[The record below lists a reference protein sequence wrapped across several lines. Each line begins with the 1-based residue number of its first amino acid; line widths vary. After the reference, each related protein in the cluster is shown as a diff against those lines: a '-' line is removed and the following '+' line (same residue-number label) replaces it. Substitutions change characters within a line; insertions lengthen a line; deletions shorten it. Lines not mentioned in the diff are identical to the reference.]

1 MCGRFY
7 IEDAFDWADVLR
19 LMGAQNRRLPEAA
32 KRSGEVNP
40 TDAALVLAP
49 SKDLSPGAFAMRW
62 GYRLPDGHLVINAR
76 SETARSRPLFAD
88 GMRRRRCAVP
98 VSGYIEWDR
107 SGTTRRKY
115 KVDGGTAEP
124 LFLAGLYR
132 PAEKGA
138 EFTVLTRSPS
148 DAVAALHAEGYTV
161 VAVEQTVHSV
171 KLGAFRREPGRKYA
185 LVFGNEVSGVRQ
197 DVVDACDFSLEIPQY
212 GTKHSL
218 NVSVSVGVV
227 LWEMVRNNGS
237 E

>member
-115 KVDGGTAEP
+115 RVDGGTAEP

-148 DAVAALHAEGYTV
+148 DAVAALHDRMPVLLRAAEATAWIRPDADAQ
-161 VAVEQTVHSV
+161 AVLREAVLSVRARLTADSAPEQIGME
-171 KLGAFRREPGRKYA
+171 L
-185 LVFGNEVSGVRQ
+185 
-197 DVVDACDFSLEIPQY
+197 
-212 GTKHSL
+212 
-218 NVSVSVGVV
+218 
-227 LWEMVRNNGS
+227 
-237 E
+237 

>member
-49 SKDLSPGAFAMRW
+49 SKDLSPGTFAMRW

-115 KVDGGTAEP
+115 RVDGGTAEP

-148 DAVAALHAEGYTV
+148 DAVAALHDRMPVLLRAAEATAWIRPDADAQ
-161 VAVEQTVHSV
+161 AVLREAVLSVRARLTADSAPEQIGME
-171 KLGAFRREPGRKYA
+171 L
-185 LVFGNEVSGVRQ
+185 
-197 DVVDACDFSLEIPQY
+197 
-212 GTKHSL
+212 
-218 NVSVSVGVV
+218 
-227 LWEMVRNNGS
+227 
-237 E
+237 

>member
-115 KVDGGTAEP
+115 RVDGGTAEP

-132 PAEKGA
+132 PAKKGA

-148 DAVAALHAEGYTV
+148 DAVAALHDRMPVLLRAAEATAWIRPDADAQ
-161 VAVEQTVHSV
+161 AVLREAVLSVRARLTADSAPEQIGME
-171 KLGAFRREPGRKYA
+171 L
-185 LVFGNEVSGVRQ
+185 
-197 DVVDACDFSLEIPQY
+197 
-212 GTKHSL
+212 
-218 NVSVSVGVV
+218 
-227 LWEMVRNNGS
+227 
-237 E
+237 

>member
-49 SKDLSPGAFAMRW
+49 SKNLSPGAFAMRW

-115 KVDGGTAEP
+115 RVDGGTAEP

-148 DAVAALHAEGYTV
+148 DAVAALHDRMPVLLRAAEATAWIRPDADAQ
-161 VAVEQTVHSV
+161 AVLREAVLSVRARLTADSAPEQIGME
-171 KLGAFRREPGRKYA
+171 L
-185 LVFGNEVSGVRQ
+185 
-197 DVVDACDFSLEIPQY
+197 
-212 GTKHSL
+212 
-218 NVSVSVGVV
+218 
-227 LWEMVRNNGS
+227 
-237 E
+237 

>member
-98 VSGYIEWDR
+98 VSVYIEWDR

-148 DAVAALHAEGYTV
+148 DAVAALHDRMPVLLRAAEATEWIRPDADAQ
-161 VAVEQTVHSV
+161 AVLREAVLSVRARLTADSAPEQIGME
-171 KLGAFRREPGRKYA
+171 L
-185 LVFGNEVSGVRQ
+185 
-197 DVVDACDFSLEIPQY
+197 
-212 GTKHSL
+212 
-218 NVSVSVGVV
+218 
-227 LWEMVRNNGS
+227 
-237 E
+237 

>member
-148 DAVAALHAEGYTV
+148 DAVAALHDRMPVLLRAAEATAWIRPDADAQ
-161 VAVEQTVHSV
+161 AVLREAVLSVRARLTADSAPEQIGME
-171 KLGAFRREPGRKYA
+171 L
-185 LVFGNEVSGVRQ
+185 
-197 DVVDACDFSLEIPQY
+197 
-212 GTKHSL
+212 
-218 NVSVSVGVV
+218 
-227 LWEMVRNNGS
+227 
-237 E
+237 

>member
-49 SKDLSPGAFAMRW
+49 SKDLSPGTFAMRW

-148 DAVAALHAEGYTV
+148 DAVAALHDRMPVLLRAAEATAWIRPDADAQ
-161 VAVEQTVHSV
+161 AVLREAVLSVRARLTADSAPEQIGME
-171 KLGAFRREPGRKYA
+171 L
-185 LVFGNEVSGVRQ
+185 
-197 DVVDACDFSLEIPQY
+197 
-212 GTKHSL
+212 
-218 NVSVSVGVV
+218 
-227 LWEMVRNNGS
+227 
-237 E
+237 

>member
-1 MCGRFY
+1 
-7 IEDAFDWADVLR
+7 
-19 LMGAQNRRLPEAA
+19 MGAQNRRLPEAA

-115 KVDGGTAEP
+115 RVDGGTAEP

-132 PAEKGA
+132 LAEKGA

-148 DAVAALHAEGYTV
+148 DAVAALHDRMPVLLRAAEATAWIRPDADAQ
-161 VAVEQTVHSV
+161 AVLREAVLSVRARLTADSAPEQIGME
-171 KLGAFRREPGRKYA
+171 L
-185 LVFGNEVSGVRQ
+185 
-197 DVVDACDFSLEIPQY
+197 
-212 GTKHSL
+212 
-218 NVSVSVGVV
+218 
-227 LWEMVRNNGS
+227 
-237 E
+237 

>member
-88 GMRRRRCAVP
+88 GMRR
-98 VSGYIEWDR
+98 
-107 SGTTRRKY
+107 GTTRRKY

-148 DAVAALHAEGYTV
+148 DAVAALHDRMPVLLRAAEATAWIRPDADAQ
-161 VAVEQTVHSV
+161 AVLREAVLSVRARLTADSAPEQIGME
-171 KLGAFRREPGRKYA
+171 L
-185 LVFGNEVSGVRQ
+185 
-197 DVVDACDFSLEIPQY
+197 
-212 GTKHSL
+212 
-218 NVSVSVGVV
+218 
-227 LWEMVRNNGS
+227 
-237 E
+237 

>member
-132 PAEKGA
+132 PTEKGA

-148 DAVAALHAEGYTV
+148 DAVAALHDRMPVLLRAAEATAWIRPDADAQ
-161 VAVEQTVHSV
+161 AVLREAVLSVRARLTADSAPEQIGME
-171 KLGAFRREPGRKYA
+171 L
-185 LVFGNEVSGVRQ
+185 
-197 DVVDACDFSLEIPQY
+197 
-212 GTKHSL
+212 
-218 NVSVSVGVV
+218 
-227 LWEMVRNNGS
+227 
-237 E
+237 

>member
-115 KVDGGTAEP
+115 RVDGGTAEP

-148 DAVAALHAEGYTV
+148 DAVAALHDRMPVLLRAAEATEWIRPDADAQ
-161 VAVEQTVHSV
+161 AVLREAVLSVRARLTADSAPEQIGME
-171 KLGAFRREPGRKYA
+171 L
-185 LVFGNEVSGVRQ
+185 
-197 DVVDACDFSLEIPQY
+197 
-212 GTKHSL
+212 
-218 NVSVSVGVV
+218 
-227 LWEMVRNNGS
+227 
-237 E
+237 

>member
-40 TDAALVLAP
+40 TDAALVLGR

-148 DAVAALHAEGYTV
+148 DAVAALHDRMPVLLRAAEATEWIRPDADAQ
-161 VAVEQTVHSV
+161 AVLREAVLSVRARLTADSAPEQIGME
-171 KLGAFRREPGRKYA
+171 L
-185 LVFGNEVSGVRQ
+185 
-197 DVVDACDFSLEIPQY
+197 
-212 GTKHSL
+212 
-218 NVSVSVGVV
+218 
-227 LWEMVRNNGS
+227 
-237 E
+237 

>member
-148 DAVAALHAEGYTV
+148 DAVAALHDRMPVLLRAAEATEWIRPDADAQ
-161 VAVEQTVHSV
+161 AVLREAVLSVRARLTADSAPEQIGME
-171 KLGAFRREPGRKYA
+171 L
-185 LVFGNEVSGVRQ
+185 
-197 DVVDACDFSLEIPQY
+197 
-212 GTKHSL
+212 
-218 NVSVSVGVV
+218 
-227 LWEMVRNNGS
+227 
-237 E
+237 

>member
-76 SETARSRPLFAD
+76 SETAKSRPLFAD

-148 DAVAALHAEGYTV
+148 DVVAALHDRMPVLLRAAEATEWIRPDADAQ
-161 VAVEQTVHSV
+161 AVLREAVLSVRARLTADSAPEQIGME
-171 KLGAFRREPGRKYA
+171 L
-185 LVFGNEVSGVRQ
+185 
-197 DVVDACDFSLEIPQY
+197 
-212 GTKHSL
+212 
-218 NVSVSVGVV
+218 
-227 LWEMVRNNGS
+227 
-237 E
+237 

>member
-148 DAVAALHAEGYTV
+148 DAVAALHDRMPVLLRAAEATAWIRPDADAQ
-161 VAVEQTVHSV
+161 AVLREAVLSVRARLTADSAPEQIGME
-171 KLGAFRREPGRKYA
+171 LY
-185 LVFGNEVSGVRQ
+185 
-197 DVVDACDFSLEIPQY
+197 
-212 GTKHSL
+212 
-218 NVSVSVGVV
+218 
-227 LWEMVRNNGS
+227 S
-237 E
+237 ERSFIRM

>member
-132 PAEKGA
+132 PAEKGT

-148 DAVAALHAEGYTV
+148 DAVAALHDRMPVLLRAAEATAWIRPDADAQ
-161 VAVEQTVHSV
+161 AVLREAVLSVRARLTADSAPEQIGME
-171 KLGAFRREPGRKYA
+171 L
-185 LVFGNEVSGVRQ
+185 
-197 DVVDACDFSLEIPQY
+197 
-212 GTKHSL
+212 
-218 NVSVSVGVV
+218 
-227 LWEMVRNNGS
+227 
-237 E
+237 

>member
-32 KRSGEVNP
+32 KRSGEVNL

-107 SGTTRRKY
+107 SGSAKRKY
-115 KVDGGTAEP
+115 RIDAVGGEP

-132 PAEKGA
+132 PAEKET
-138 EFTVLTRSPS
+138 EFTVLTRSPAES
-148 DAVAALHAEGYTV
+148 IAGLHDRMPVLLHAREAAEWIRLDADADAVLRE
-161 VAVEQTVHSV
+161 AVLSVRAIPTRDSVPEQIGME
-171 KLGAFRREPGRKYA
+171 L
-185 LVFGNEVSGVRQ
+185 
-197 DVVDACDFSLEIPQY
+197 
-212 GTKHSL
+212 
-218 NVSVSVGVV
+218 
-227 LWEMVRNNGS
+227 
-237 E
+237 

>member
-62 GYRLPDGHLVINAR
+62 GYLLPDGHLVINAR

-107 SGTTRRKY
+107 SGS
-115 KVDGGTAEP
+115 A
-124 LFLAGLYR
+124 
-132 PAEKGA
+132 
-138 EFTVLTRSPS
+138 
-148 DAVAALHAEGYTV
+148 
-161 VAVEQTVHSV
+161 
-171 KLGAFRREPGRKYA
+171 
-185 LVFGNEVSGVRQ
+185 
-197 DVVDACDFSLEIPQY
+197 
-212 GTKHSL
+212 
-218 NVSVSVGVV
+218 
-227 LWEMVRNNGS
+227 
-237 E
+237 

>member
-49 SKDLSPGAFAMRW
+49 SKDLSPGAFVMRW

-148 DAVAALHAEGYTV
+148 DAVAALHDRMPVLLRAAEATAWIRPDADAQ
-161 VAVEQTVHSV
+161 AVLREAVLSVRARLTADSAPEQIGME
-171 KLGAFRREPGRKYA
+171 L
-185 LVFGNEVSGVRQ
+185 
-197 DVVDACDFSLEIPQY
+197 
-212 GTKHSL
+212 
-218 NVSVSVGVV
+218 
-227 LWEMVRNNGS
+227 
-237 E
+237 

>member
-76 SETARSRPLFAD
+76 SETAKSRPLFAD

-107 SGTTRRKY
+107 SGTTRRKHR
-115 KVDGGTAEP
+115 VDGGTAEP

-148 DAVAALHAEGYTV
+148 DAVAALHDRMPVLLRAAEATAWIRPDADAQ
-161 VAVEQTVHSV
+161 AVLREAVLSVRARLTADSAPEQIGME
-171 KLGAFRREPGRKYA
+171 L
-185 LVFGNEVSGVRQ
+185 
-197 DVVDACDFSLEIPQY
+197 
-212 GTKHSL
+212 
-218 NVSVSVGVV
+218 
-227 LWEMVRNNGS
+227 
-237 E
+237 